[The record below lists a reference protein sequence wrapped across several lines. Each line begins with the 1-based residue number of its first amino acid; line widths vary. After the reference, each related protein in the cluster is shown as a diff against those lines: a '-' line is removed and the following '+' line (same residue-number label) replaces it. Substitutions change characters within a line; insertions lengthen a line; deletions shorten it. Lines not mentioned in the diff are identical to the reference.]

1 MTPVLKTYVYGS
13 YKLVLDSSEIHP
25 NDPGAGAP
33 AMVYCGKRSG
43 TYGCVVDTQE
53 LEDLDLPQ
61 SVLNWLDKMA
71 NTVDCF
77 IAEHSQPRA
86 KPTREELRRVHPI
99 TEG

>member
-1 MTPVLKTYVYGS
+1 MTPVRKTYCYGS

-53 LEDLDLPQ
+53 LDDLDLPT
-61 SVLNWLDKMA
+61 SVLNWLDRMA
-71 NTVDCF
+71 DTVDRF
-77 IAEHSQPRA
+77 IADHSPKENAQ
-86 KPTREELRRVHPI
+86 
-99 TEG
+99 